1 MSISLSAVV
10 IAKNEAANIAHC
22 LKSLAECDDVLLL
35 DDYSSDDTPAIARSL
50 GVRVAQNHFESFACQ
65 RNWALDCGDLRHDWA
80 LMLDADEALTPAA
93 LTAISVAIRTAPPSA
108 AAYLLCRR
116 NWFSGQFLRYADGFP
131 VWIMHL
137 VRRGRARFVDSG
149 HGEVPLPPVDGNVAR
164 INEPF
169 LHYPFSH
176 GLSQWVERHNAY
188 STREAL
194 LEHHHG
200 AKQCWCDVFDRD
212 GPRRRRALRNLAR
225 GAPLRPLLRFCYHYF
240 WKWGFIDGRAGLG
253 YSYLMAAYEAFI
265 LLKQRELETA
275 AE

>member
-1 MSISLSAVV
+1 MRRRTSRAASNRWPSATTCCFSTTTRATTRRPSRGRWGYGSRRITSRVLPASG
-10 IAKNEAANIAHC
+10 IGPSTAATCATI
-22 LKSLAECDDVLLL
+22 
-35 DDYSSDDTPAIARSL
+35 R
-50 GVRVAQNHFESFACQ
+50 
-65 RNWALDCGDLRHDWA
+65 A

-131 VWIMHL
+131 VWIMRL

-225 GAPLRPLLRFCYHYF
+225 GRPCGRCC
-240 WKWGFIDGRAGLG
+240 GFATTTSGNGDSLTEGPV
-253 YSYLMAAYEAFI
+253 
-265 LLKQRELETA
+265 
-275 AE
+275 